1 MARQH
6 GPQGMNKYRSGNF
19 FEDFRLGMRI
29 AHPTPRTVTLADQS
43 LYIGL
48 TGSRA
53 ALSSASTVARRL
65 GLHERPLEDLL
76 VFHIAFG
83 KTVPDISQ
91 NGVANL
97 GYARVRF
104 MQPVFAGDTLQ
115 VSSEVVGL
123 RQNASG
129 RSGVVYVHSSAA
141 NQHGGIVLDWVRW
154 VMVHKRDAAAPAPP
168 THVPALPA
176 AVAVPELAAGGW
188 SAHAADI
195 ASATQVADLWE
206 DYAPG
211 ERIEHPGGMTVNE
224 SDHSIATRL
233 YQNTARAHFD
243 AQMMAAQ
250 PHARRLVY
258 GGHVISLCKSLSYD
272 GLENVMTWVAI
283 NGGQHVAPTFAGD
296 TLHCATEV
304 LELIDLGL
312 PHIGALRLRTIG
324 VKNQPGPAAIEF
336 AEGREHSPGTVLD
349 IDYTVLMPR
358 RLANA

>member
-1 MARQH
+1 MSS
-6 GPQGMNKYRSGNF
+6 KYRGGNF

-53 ALSSASTVARRL
+53 ALTSAAPVARRL
-65 GLHERPLEDLL
+65 GFERRPLEDLL

-83 KTVPDISQ
+83 KTVPDISH

-97 GYARVRF
+97 GYAQVCF
-104 MQPVFAGDTLQ
+104 TEPVFDGDTLQ
-115 VSSEVVGL
+115 VTSEIIGL

-129 RSGVVYVHSSAA
+129 RSGVVYVHSCAT
-141 NQHGGIVLDWVRW
+141 NQHERIVLDWKRW
-154 VMVHKRDAAAPAPP
+154 VMVHKRDVDAPAPAA
-168 THVPALPA
+168 HVPALPKSVA
-176 AVAVPELAAGGW
+176 ASQLAADGW
-188 SAHAADI
+188 SQHAADI
-195 ASATQVADLWE
+195 TAATGVADLWE
-206 DYAPG
+206 DYAAG
-211 ERIEHPGGMTVNE
+211 ERIDHPGGMTINE

-243 AQMMAAQ
+243 ARLMAAQ

-258 GGHVISLCKSLSYD
+258 GGHVISICKSLSYD
-272 GLENVMTWVAI
+272 GLENALSWAAI

-296 TLHCATEV
+296 TLHCATQV
-304 LELIDLGL
+304 LERIDLGL
-312 PHIGALRLRTIG
+312 PHIGAIRLRTIG
-324 VKNQPGPAAIEF
+324 AKNLPGPEAIEF
-336 AEGREHSPGTVLD
+336 ADAAAGHSPAGGVVLD

-358 RLANA
+358 HRPTTEKLS